1 MIVFSFNQS
10 NSLSEFTGFSFRF
23 YKEAFSNDK
32 VIDAFKDD
40 FVEVQKCMN
49 IYKIDLSKELYL
61 WCGNDKIRI
70 FAIILR

>member
-1 MIVFSFNQS
+1 MINLCDICKLRRELRLVM
-10 NSLSEFTGFSFRF
+10 LGEF
-23 YKEAFSNDK
+23 YKFFIYIRNN
-32 VIDAFKDD
+32 FKDD

>member
-1 MIVFSFNQS
+1 MINLCDVCK
-10 NSLSEFTGFSFRF
+10 LRRELRLVMLGEF
-23 YKEAFSNDK
+23 YKFFIYIRNN
-32 VIDAFKDD
+32 FKDD